1 MLLNI
6 AQNML
11 FSKYIAVLKNLI
23 VKFIVTIHSPGGLCR
38 PCRVWQYA
46 GTFQ

>member
-11 FSKYIAVLKNLI
+11 FSKYIAVLDNRI
-23 VKFIVTIHSPGGLCR
+23 TEFIVTIYKPGTDGRDHRGCES
-38 PCRVWQYA
+38 
-46 GTFQ
+46 